1 MSETN
6 YSNLVRQLVADYLDQ
21 RLGRVEY
28 LAQRRGLLDRMD
40 RDFNG
45 DESPSGWHASDTAR
59 FPSRSG
65 PSPDD
70 TLIPKS

>member
-45 DESPSGWHASDTAR
+45 DESTSGWHASDTAR
-59 FPSRSG
+59 FPSHND

-70 TLIPKS
+70 TLVPKS